1 MAPPATAAKQ
11 TTGKAPRATPINSQ
25 LKTSGVMRLSRGRMF
40 HKRGLWHIEKWR
52 KTNEKKPEDKKP
64 KKNSRITT
72 KQVKGDKNGKER
84 KVRTQRFP
92 KSYPTEDKPRKLR
105 TNRSKSFSQHKHTIR
120 ASITPGTV
128 LILVAGRHAGKRVV
142 FLKQLKS
149 GLLLVS
155 GPFKINGCPLRRVN
169 QIYVIATRTKVDI
182 GSVKVPENL
191 DDAFFNRIKAKK
203 TKTTD
208 AEIFENKKEKYSVN
222 DERKAAQVNVDKQL
236 IAAIKASPEKTQL
249 QSYLKTKFA
258 LSNKEYPH
266 LMKF

>member
-1 MAPPATAAKQ
+1 MAPPAAK
-11 TTGKAPRATPINSQ
+11 KAKSPRATPINAQIKS
-25 LKTSGVMRLSRGRMF
+25 TGIMRLSRGRMF

-64 KKNSRITT
+64 KKTSRVVT
-72 KQVKGDKNGKER
+72 KDVKGDKNGGKR
-84 KVRTQRFP
+84 QVRVARFP
-92 KSYPTEDKPRKLR
+92 KSYPTEDKPKKLK
-105 TNRSKSFSQHKHTIR
+105 TNRRKAFSEHKHSLR

-182 GSVKVPENL
+182 SKVNLPENL
-191 DDAFFNRIKAKK
+191 DDKFFNRIKAKK
-203 TKTTD
+203 QKPTD
-208 AEIFENKKEKYSVN
+208 GEIFETKKEKYSVN
-222 DERKAAQVNVDKQL
+222 DERKSAQVNVDKQL
-236 IAAIKASPEKTQL
+236 LTAIKASPEKIQL